1 MSGVEG
7 IFLIFAM
14 KNVVNKSLH
23 HLLIIIG
30 VMIPPLVVFFVLG
43 FSFTTNEKIYMTTY
57 DADGKLMMNA
67 ASFEEN
73 MNTVCWI
80 RPDYIVRL
88 VLSRMPR
95 YQKMILTKCF
105 KHSLKPDFSTFQSAS
120 SSSPTSLL
128 SSRRLHQ
135 PTNQQSSGEIRCHFS
150 RMM

>member
-88 VLSRMPR
+88 VLSRIPR
-95 YQKMILTKCF
+95 
-105 KHSLKPDFSTFQSAS
+105 
-120 SSSPTSLL
+120 
-128 SSRRLHQ
+128 
-135 PTNQQSSGEIRCHFS
+135 
-150 RMM
+150 

>member
-1 MSGVEG
+1 MISWPGVEG

-23 HLLIIIG
+23 HLLIIVG
-30 VMIPPLVVFFVLG
+30 VITPLLIVFFILG
-43 FSFTTNEKIYMTTY
+43 FSFTTNENIYVTTY

-95 YQKMILTKCF
+95 YQKMIF
-105 KHSLKPDFSTFQSAS
+105 D
-120 SSSPTSLL
+120 
-128 SSRRLHQ
+128 
-135 PTNQQSSGEIRCHFS
+135 
-150 RMM
+150 